1 MVKFKQ
7 LWFEGLDPKVA
18 ETVAD
23 YLESEEALDVI
34 TSIMDACAR
43 GTLSFNNPFS
53 SKTRELVEEYPE
65 ECAEIVIKS
74 AVQAYFSLIGE
85 LRQVV
90 CMAQAKAWDEQKR
103 KEEEAE
109 Q

>member
-23 YLESEEALDVI
+23 YLESKEALDVI
-34 TSIMDACAR
+34 TCVLDASAR
-43 GTLSFNNPFS
+43 GTLSFDNPFS
-53 SKTRELVEEYPE
+53 PRTRALVEEYPE
-65 ECAEIVIKS
+65 ECTEIIMKS
-74 AVQAYFSLIGE
+74 EIQAYFALIGE
-85 LRQVV
+85 LRQAV

>member
-23 YLESEEALDVI
+23 YLESKEALDVI
-34 TSIMDACAR
+34 TCVLDASAK
-43 GTLSFNNPFS
+43 GTLSFDNPFS
-53 SKTRELVEEYPE
+53 SRTRELVEAYPE
-65 ECAEIVIKS
+65 ECTEIVMKS

-85 LRQVV
+85 LRMV
-90 CMAQAKAWDEQKR
+90 CMQAQARAWDEQRR

-109 Q
+109 E